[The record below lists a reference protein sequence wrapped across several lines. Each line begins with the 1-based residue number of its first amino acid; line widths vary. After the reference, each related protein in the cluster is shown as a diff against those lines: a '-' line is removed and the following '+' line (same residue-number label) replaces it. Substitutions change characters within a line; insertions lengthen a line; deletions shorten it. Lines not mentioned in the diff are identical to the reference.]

1 MSPVDEACFNQKTN
15 QEADPM
21 AVDSYTQPA
30 DAVETAPDHWLQ
42 RLKFLGPGVIISA
55 SIVGS
60 GEIILTA
67 SLGAAVGFS
76 MLWWVLLSCW
86 SKSIVQASLAK
97 YIVLSGDTYLRALNR
112 IPGKLPGPKGEVSW
126 PVIVG
131 LLAFIPGFTGLG
143 GLIGGAGQALLL
155 LFPGIPDL
163 AAVAVLA
170 VIIAILLRSGR
181 YQHLE
186 KIMLLLVFVFTIL
199 TVTCLVLMQSTIYA
213 VHWQDIRQGLQFEF
227 SYQYA
232 VLALA
237 AYGYTGVNSGEIS
250 SYTYWCIEKGYP
262 GRIGRNDA
270 SQQWL
275 NRAKGWLTI
284 LHLDVWITLALLTC
298 ATIPFYFLGAGI
310 LHQLGKVP
318 SGGQTIVILS
328 QMFTETMGPWS
339 LWIFAVGAFCILFS
353 SCVAGVAAGGRY
365 VPDYLI
371 ELGFLARHRIDI
383 RRSIIRYY
391 GITVPFIGL
400 LLYAG
405 FQQPVLM
412 VSIAAC
418 FGALM
423 LPIQCGITI
432 YLQTTRLP
440 KALSPG
446 RFTLAFLRL
455 TFLFQVA
462 MAGLVLYFVVF

>member
-1 MSPVDEACFNQKTN
+1 
-15 QEADPM
+15 M
-21 AVDSYTQPA
+21 AIDLYTQPA
-30 DAVETAPDHWLQ
+30 DAVETAPEHWLQ
-42 RLKFLGPGVIISA
+42 RLKFLGPGIIISA

-76 MLWWVLLSCW
+76 MLWWVILSCW
-86 SKSIVQASLAK
+86 SKSIVQASLAR

-112 IPGKLPGPKGEVSW
+112 IPGRLPGPRGKVSW
-126 PVIVG
+126 PVIIG
-131 LLAFIPGFTGLG
+131 LIAFLPAFTGLG

-155 LFPGIPDL
+155 LFPAFPDL
-163 AAVAVLA
+163 PVVACLA
-170 VIIAILLRSGR
+170 VIIAMLLRSGR

-186 KIMLLLVFVFTIL
+186 RIMLLLVFIFTLL
-199 TVTCLVLMQSTIYA
+199 TVTCLALMQSTAYA
-213 VHWQDIRQGLQFEF
+213 VHWQDITQGFEFEF
-227 SYQYA
+227 SYPYA

-262 GRIGRNDA
+262 GKIGINDG
-270 SQQWL
+270 SEQWVK
-275 NRAKGWLTI
+275 RAKGWLGI
-284 LHLDVWITLALLTC
+284 MHLDVWITLALLTC

-310 LHQLGKVP
+310 LHALGEVP
-318 SGGQTIVILS
+318 SGQQTIVVLS

-339 LWIFAVGAFCILFS
+339 VWIFAVGAFCILFS

-365 VPDYLI
+365 IPDYLI
-371 ELGFLARHRIDI
+371 ELGFLARHRLDI

-391 GITVPFIGL
+391 GLTVPFIGL

-405 FQQPVLM
+405 FQRPVLM

-432 YLQTTRLP
+432 YLQKARLP
-440 KALSPG
+440 KILLPSKI
-446 RFTLAFLRL
+446 TQAFLYL
-455 TFLFQVA
+455 TFIFQVV

>member
-1 MSPVDEACFNQKTN
+1 MPPADEAFFDR
-15 QEADPM
+15 EADAV
-21 AVDSYTQPA
+21 AVDVYTQPA
-30 DAVETAPDHWLQ
+30 DAVEAAPDHWRQ

-76 MLWWVLLSCW
+76 MLWWVVLSCW

-112 IPGKLPGPKGEVSW
+112 IPGKLPGPKGKVSW
-126 PVIVG
+126 PVLIG
-131 LLAFIPGFTGLG
+131 LIAFFPAFTGLG

-155 LFPGIPDL
+155 LFPDIPDL
-163 AAVAVLA
+163 AAVAGLTA
-170 VIIAILLRSGR
+170 IIAMLLRSGQ

-186 KIMLLLVFVFTIL
+186 KIMLLLVFMFTLL
-199 TVTCLVLMQSTIYA
+199 TITCFVLMQSTVYA
-213 VHWQDIRQGLQFEF
+213 VQWRDISQGFEF
-227 SYQYA
+227 QFSSQYA

-262 GRIGRNDA
+262 ARIGRNDG
-270 SQQWL
+270 SQEWL
-275 NRAKGWLTI
+275 NRAKGWLGI
-284 LHLDVWITLALLTC
+284 LHLDIWITLVLLTC

-310 LHQLGKVP
+310 LHQLGEVP
-318 SGGQTIVILS
+318 SGHQTIVILS

-353 SCVAGVAAGGRY
+353 SCIAGVAAGGRY
-365 VPDYLI
+365 IPDYLI
-371 ELGFLARHRIDI
+371 ELGFLPRHRIDV

-391 GITVPFIGL
+391 GMTVPFIAL

-412 VSIAAC
+412 ISIAAC

-432 YLQTTRLP
+432 YLQTKRLP
-440 KALSPG
+440 KALLPG
-446 RFTLAFLRL
+446 KFTQLFLWL
-455 TFLFQVA
+455 TFIFQTG
-462 MAGLVLYFVVF
+462 MAGLVVYFVIL

>member
-1 MSPVDEACFNQKTN
+1 
-15 QEADPM
+15 M
-21 AVDSYTQPA
+21 AIDLYTQPA
-30 DAVETAPDHWLQ
+30 DAVETAPEHWLQ
-42 RLKFLGPGVIISA
+42 RLKFLGPGIIISA

-67 SLGAAVGFS
+67 SLGAAVGVS
-76 MLWWVLLSCW
+76 MLWWVILSCW
-86 SKSIVQASLAK
+86 SKSIVQASLAR

-112 IPGKLPGPKGEVSW
+112 IPGRLPGPRGKVSW
-126 PVIVG
+126 PVIIG
-131 LLAFIPGFTGLG
+131 LIAFLPAFTGLG

-155 LFPGIPDL
+155 LFPAFPDL
-163 AAVAVLA
+163 PVVACLA
-170 VIIAILLRSGR
+170 VIIAMLLRSGR

-186 KIMLLLVFVFTIL
+186 RIMLLLVFIFTLL
-199 TVTCLVLMQSTIYA
+199 TVTCLALMQSTAYA
-213 VHWQDIRQGLQFEF
+213 VHWQDITQGFEFEF
-227 SYQYA
+227 SYPYA

-262 GRIGRNDA
+262 GKIGINDG
-270 SQQWL
+270 SEQWVK
-275 NRAKGWLTI
+275 RAKGWLGI
-284 LHLDVWITLALLTC
+284 MHLDVWITLALLTC

-310 LHQLGKVP
+310 LHALGEVP
-318 SGGQTIVILS
+318 SGQQTIVVLS

-339 LWIFAVGAFCILFS
+339 VWIFAVGAFCILFS

-365 VPDYLI
+365 IPDYLI
-371 ELGFLARHRIDI
+371 ELGFLARHRLDI

-391 GITVPFIGL
+391 GLTVPFIGL

-405 FQQPVLM
+405 FQRPVLM

-432 YLQTTRLP
+432 YLQKARLP
-440 KALSPG
+440 KILLPSKI
-446 RFTLAFLRL
+446 TQAFLYL
-455 TFLFQVA
+455 TFIFQVV

>member
-1 MSPVDEACFNQKTN
+1 
-15 QEADPM
+15 M
-21 AVDSYTQPA
+21 AIDLYTQPA
-30 DAVETAPDHWLQ
+30 DAVETAPEHWLQ
-42 RLKFLGPGVIISA
+42 RLKFLGPGIIISA

-76 MLWWVLLSCW
+76 MLWWVILSCW
-86 SKSIVQASLAK
+86 SKSIVQASLAR

-112 IPGKLPGPKGEVSW
+112 IPGRLPGPRGKVSW
-126 PVIVG
+126 PVIIG
-131 LLAFIPGFTGLG
+131 LIAFLPAFTGLG

-155 LFPGIPDL
+155 LFPAFPDL
-163 AAVAVLA
+163 PVVACLA
-170 VIIAILLRSGR
+170 VIIAMLLRSGR

-186 KIMLLLVFVFTIL
+186 RIMLLLVFIFTLL
-199 TVTCLVLMQSTIYA
+199 TVTCLALMQSTAYA
-213 VHWQDIRQGLQFEF
+213 VHWQDITQGFEFEF
-227 SYQYA
+227 SYPYA

-262 GRIGRNDA
+262 GKIGINDG
-270 SQQWL
+270 SEQWVK
-275 NRAKGWLTI
+275 RAKGWLGI
-284 LHLDVWITLALLTC
+284 MHLDVWITLALLTC

-310 LHQLGKVP
+310 LHALGEVP
-318 SGGQTIVILS
+318 SGQQTIVVLS

-339 LWIFAVGAFCILFS
+339 VWIFAVGAFCILFS

-365 VPDYLI
+365 IPDYLI
-371 ELGFLARHRIDI
+371 ELGFLARHRLDI

-391 GITVPFIGL
+391 GLTVPFIGL

-405 FQQPVLM
+405 FQRPVLM

-432 YLQTTRLP
+432 YLQKERLP
-440 KALSPG
+440 KILLPSKI
-446 RFTLAFLRL
+446 TQAFLYL
-455 TFLFQVA
+455 TFIFQVV